1 MKSECTGGER
11 TGVAVITGGT
21 RGIGLAVA
29 KRLAADGYDLLLTYK
44 GDADNAAAAK
54 AVLMPSGRQVEVIA
68 ADIATADGAGAAIEA
83 AMQQLGRLDVLVNN
97 AGITRDTLL
106 MRMNDADWDDVL
118 TTNLKGA
125 FLTSK
130 AAIRPMLRQRSG
142 RIVNISSVVGQ
153 VGNAGQANYAA
164 AKAGLIGFTKSLAK
178 EVGSRGITVNAIAP
192 GFIDTRMTTNL
203 PDEMKTML
211 LERTPLNRFGTP
223 EDVAGAVAFLVGPDA
238 SFITGHTLTVDGG
251 LFMP

>member
-1 MKSECTGGER
+1 MNQATSDER

-29 KRLAADGYDLLLTYK
+29 RRLAHDGYDVLLTYK
-44 GDADNAAAAK
+44 DDADAAAA
-54 AVLMPSGRQVEVIA
+54 ARQDIATSGRQIEVIA
-68 ADIATADGAGAAIEA
+68 ADISTGDGAGTAIEA
-83 AMQQLGRLDVLVNN
+83 AMQRLGRIDVLVNN

-106 MRMNDADWDDVL
+106 MRMGEADWDDVL

-192 GFIDTRMTTNL
+192 GFIDTRMTASL

-211 LERTPLNRFGTP
+211 LERTPLARFGTP
-223 EDVAGAVAFLVGPDA
+223 EDGAGAVAFLVSPDA
-238 SFITGHTLTVDGG
+238 SFITGHVLTVDGG

>member
-1 MKSECTGGER
+1 MTEGSDEGR
-11 TGVAVITGGT
+11 AGVAVITGGT

-29 KRLAADGYDLLLTYK
+29 KRLTADGYDVLLTYK
-44 GDADNAAAAK
+44 GDAEVAEAAK
-54 AVLMPSGRQVEVIA
+54 RELAGSGRQVEVLA
-68 ADIATADGAGAAIEA
+68 ANIATADGAGSAIES
-83 AMQQLGRLDVLVNN
+83 AMQQLGRLDVLINN

-106 MRMNDADWDDVL
+106 MRMNDNDWDDVL

-192 GFIDTRMTTNL
+192 GFIATRMTDDL
-203 PDEMKTML
+203 SDEMKATI
-211 LERTPLNRFGTP
+211 LERTPLGRFGNP

>member
-1 MKSECTGGER
+1 MGGVAMGER
-11 TGVAVITGGT
+11 VGVAVITGGT

-29 KRLAADGYDLLLTYK
+29 KRLSADGYDLLLTYR
-44 GDADNAAAAK
+44 DDAAAAK
-54 AVLMPSGRQVEVIA
+54 SAQEELSPSGRQVTVVA

-106 MRMNDADWDDVL
+106 MRMNDDDWDDVL

-142 RIVNISSVVGQ
+142 RIVNLSSVVGL

-178 EVGSRGITVNAIAP
+178 EVGSRGITVNAVAP
-192 GFIDTRMTTNL
+192 GFIATRMTETL
-203 PDEMKTML
+203 PEESKKTI
-211 LERTPLNRFGTP
+211 LERTPLGRFGTP
-223 EDVAGAVAFLVGPDA
+223 EDVAGVVAFLVGPDA

>member
-1 MKSECTGGER
+1 MSEASDAER
-11 TGVAVITGGT
+11 CGVAVITGGT

-29 KRLAADGYDLLLTYK
+29 KRLTADGYDVLLTYK
-44 GDADNAAAAK
+44 GDADAAEAATDE
-54 AVLMPSGRQVEVIA
+54 LTGSGRRIEAIA
-68 ADIATADGAGAAIEA
+68 ADISTADGAGAAIEA
-83 AMQQLGRLDVLVNN
+83 AMQRLGSLDVLVNN

-106 MRMNDADWDDVL
+106 MRMNEDDWDDVL

-192 GFIDTRMTTNL
+192 GFIATRMTDGL
-203 PDEMKTML
+203 PVEAKATI
-211 LERTPLNRFGTP
+211 LERTPLGRFGSP